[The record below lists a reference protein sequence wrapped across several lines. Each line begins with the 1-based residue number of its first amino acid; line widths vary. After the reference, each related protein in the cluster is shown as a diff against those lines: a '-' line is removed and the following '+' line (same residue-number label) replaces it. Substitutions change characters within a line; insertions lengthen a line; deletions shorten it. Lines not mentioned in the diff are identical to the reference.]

1 MSAYTKLEDLLIQYD
16 ETYRKLV
23 ESSRNEGS
31 ESSHTNTE
39 FLWGDIHS
47 LQNEVSSLLLANRRT
62 GLDILRQF
70 LKEHCPN
77 TYEEIKDLSDKQF
90 TKAMPKLKTKTKDN
104 FYFINYN

>member
-23 ESSRNEGS
+23 ESSRNERS
-31 ESSHTNTE
+31 ESGHTNTE

-47 LQNEVSSLLLANRRT
+47 LQEEVSHFLLANRRT
-62 GLDILRQF
+62 GLDMLRQF

>member
-1 MSAYTKLEDLLIQYD
+1 MSAYTELEALLIRYD
-16 ETYRKLV
+16 ETYSKVRK
-23 ESSRNEGS
+23 SMRNERN
-31 ESSHTNTE
+31 EYDHTNTE

-62 GLDILRQF
+62 GLSMLRQF